1 MSTNE
6 ENMVGERPSLVKKF
20 ANKFDIDPKV
30 LMVTLKNTCFRQSAN
45 DPAVSDEQ
53 MVALLV
59 VADQYN
65 LNPFTKEIYA
75 YPDKNKGIVPV
86 VSIDGWIRIIN
97 EHKDYNGYDVI
108 LPPAMEAPIEGE
120 RPACW
125 AWVTIKLHRKNVE
138 YTPDLTEYLDECY
151 RPPIKKTGN
160 NGAYEIRTPWQTHP
174 KRLLRHKALIQA
186 ARAVFGFSGIYDD
199 DEAARIAEA
208 QSQSSVVSTI
218 AAGGIAGART
228 NAAMEALKSKQGVL
242 TNQAGTG
249 GLDQAVDSGSP
260 IREDA
265 KPAAANKAELKT
277 REAEWEDK
285 KPAAAQQNR
294 RDAFR
299 YDAESAVAA
308 LRAQTS
314 LEALKQT
321 FEMIS
326 DDYAFSGRE
335 MPVDIDANF
344 TFAKEEFEQGTRQ

>member
-6 ENMVGERPSLVKKF
+6 ENTKALSTQLQRRE
-20 ANKFDIDPKV
+20 
-30 LMVTLKNTCFRQSAN
+30 
-45 DPAVSDEQ
+45 VSDDTWN
-53 MVALLV
+53 ALRNTIFPGATNASILMAV
-59 VADQYN
+59 DYCRARKLDILKKPVH
-65 LNPFTKEIYA
+65 
-75 YPDKNKGIVPV
+75 IVPMPYMEGDVWKVRDV
-86 VSIDGWIRIIN
+86 VMPGIN
-97 EHKDYNGYDVI
+97 EVRVTAMRTGLYMGNDEPIWGESKSFLDGGGPEFCTYTVYRRAPNGEKIAFSATVWFTEACGTTGKGDKTKVN
-108 LPPAMEAPIEGE
+108 AMWLR
-120 RPACW
+120 RPRGQLEKCA
-125 AWVTIKLHRKNVE
+125 
-138 YTPDLTEYLDECY
+138 
-151 RPPIKKTGN
+151 
-160 NGAYEIRTPWQTHP
+160 
-174 KRLLRHKALIQA
+174 
-186 ARAVFGFSGIYDD
+186 
-199 DEAARIAEA
+199 EAAALRKAFPEEIGNDYIPDEVQHGLPEDTA
-208 QSQSSVVSTI
+208 STVTTLT
-218 AAGGIAGART
+218 AGGVAGTRT